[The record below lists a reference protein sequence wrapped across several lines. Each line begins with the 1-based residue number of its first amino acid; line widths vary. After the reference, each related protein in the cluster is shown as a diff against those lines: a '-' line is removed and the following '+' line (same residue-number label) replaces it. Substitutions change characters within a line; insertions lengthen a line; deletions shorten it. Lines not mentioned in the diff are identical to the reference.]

1 MYFFLYLCAFICGDI
16 SIEKYIL
23 HYNMKHYLFILIAT
37 IGLVSCGT
45 QAQST
50 QAEANANTQNP
61 IMPIVYVGENTDVVR
76 TDYLP
81 TLNLEDS
88 VVYATEASY
97 AIANVTAEGFTL
109 TGNNALSVLSVDV
122 PAKGLHYDIPIVPTG
137 ARVQAL
143 VTESCTDSTITMK
156 LLQPFASVQWRVF
169 WQDSQVPACAI
180 ENAQGD
186 EYATI
191 HLNNAW
197 KEVKGRSFL
206 RVYAYADGQMLND
219 ILVPLQDGKPVTDV
233 AELTRFDDQAQILYS
248 LMIDRFYNGN
258 KNNDWKMNNPEVLD
272 IVDYQ
277 GGDIKGIQKKIEEG
291 FFDELG
297 ITTIWISPITQN
309 PWDAW
314 GMYPFANGNKYDST
328 KTYTK
333 FSGYH
338 GYWPIFATEVEKR
351 FTTEQELHDML
362 ASAHK
367 HGMNVI
373 LDYVA
378 NHMHINSPTLQAHPD
393 WHTDSILPDGR
404 RNFELWDEARLTTWF
419 DVHIPTLD
427 LERPEVCAPMTD
439 SALVWLEKFV
449 FDGFRHDACKHI
461 PLNYWRELGKKMKQ
475 RYPDR
480 HIWMIGETYG
490 DPTLIGSYVKSG
502 MLNAQFDFNIYHT
515 AIDVLGKENQSL
527 KRMNSTILESLAAYG
542 AHHTMGN
549 ISGNHDKCRFISLAG
564 KAVSW
569 NENDKAAGWER
580 EIGVTADGNKELEAH
595 AYKMAMLL
603 EVINFTIPGVP
614 CVYQGDEYGEA
625 GANDPDN
632 RHMLKFDGLNAEQA
646 AFRVK
651 VQDLAQLRRNNMALL
666 YGEYIPVEVTD
677 DTLHFQRIYMGDVI
691 DVVIALNGESSITI
705 NGEKVWTL

>member
-1 MYFFLYLCAFICGDI
+1 
-16 SIEKYIL
+16 
-23 HYNMKHYLFILIAT
+23 MKHIFLILLAT
-37 IGLVSCGT
+37 IGLISCGNKT
-45 QAQST
+45 QNAQN
-50 QAEANANTQNP
+50 EANANTQNP
-61 IMPIVYVGENTDVVR
+61 IMPIVFVGENTEVIL

-81 TLNLEDS
+81 ALTAEDQVVFTTEPSYQVSNITAESITLNGD
-88 VVYATEASY
+88 YT
-97 AIANVTAEGFTL
+97 
-109 TGNNALSVLSVDV
+109 LSVLSVDV
-122 PAKGLHYDIPIVPTG
+122 PNKGLHYDIPIVPQSQYEVGLATK
-137 ARVQAL
+137 
-143 VTESCTDSTITMK
+143 SFSDSTLTISV
-156 LLQPFASVQWRVF
+156 LNEYEHLQFRVL
-169 WQDSQVPACAI
+169 WQDARAK
-180 ENAQGD
+180 
-186 EYATI
+186 EYVEYEQYGSEATI
-191 HLNNAW
+191 TIEPTW
-197 KEVKGRSFL
+197 RESKGRSFI
-206 RVYAYADGQMLND
+206 RVYAYADGKHLND
-219 ILVPLQDGKPVTDV
+219 LLIPMQDGKVVNDV
-233 AELTRFDDQAQILYS
+233 AQLTRFDDHAQILYS
-248 LMIDRFYNGN
+248 LMIDRFHNGN
-258 KNNDWKMNNPEVLD
+258 KNNDWKMNSPEVLD

-277 GGDIKGIQKKIEEG
+277 GGDIKGIEKKIKEG
-291 FFDELG
+291 FFEELG

-314 GMYPFANGNKYDST
+314 GMYPFPNGNKYDST

-362 ASAHK
+362 ATAHE

-427 LERPEVCAPMTD
+427 LERPEVCSPMTD
-439 SALVWLEKFV
+439 SALVWLDKFA

-461 PLNYWRELGKKMKQ
+461 PLNYWRELGAKMKQ

-490 DPTLIGSYVKSG
+490 DPALIGSYVKTG

-515 AIDVLGKENQSL
+515 AIDVLGKPEQSL
-527 KRMNSTILESLAAYG
+527 TRMNNTILESLGAYG

-564 KAVSW
+564 GAVRW
-569 NENDKAAGWER
+569 DENDKAAGWTR
-580 EIGVTADGNKELEAH
+580 EIGVTADGDKAKEAH
-595 AYKMAMLL
+595 AYRMAMLL

-632 RHMLKFDGLNAEQA
+632 RHMMKFDELNAEQA
-646 AFRVK
+646 AFRTK
-651 VQDLAQLRRNNMALL
+651 VQELAQLRRNNMALL
-666 YGEYIPVEVTD
+666 YGEYVPVKVTD
-677 DTLHFQRIYMGDVI
+677 TLLHFQRVYMGDVV
-691 DVVIALNGESSITI
+691 DVVIDLNGESSITV
-705 NGEKVWTL
+705 NGDKVWIL

>member
-1 MYFFLYLCAFICGDI
+1 MYLCKLFWIIAHTKKLI
-16 SIEKYIL
+16 STK
-23 HYNMKHYLFILIAT
+23 NMKQILFMLFIA
-37 IGLVSCGT
+37 IGLSSCGSHS
-45 QAQST
+45 QNAQKD
-50 QAEANANTQNP
+50 ANANTQNP
-61 IMPIVYVGENTDVVR
+61 IMPIAFVGENTPVVL

-81 TLNLEDS
+81 VLSAEDEVKFITEPSYQVTKITDDGLILNGD
-88 VVYATEASY
+88 YT
-97 AIANVTAEGFTL
+97 
-109 TGNNALSVLSVDV
+109 LSVLSIEV
-122 PAKGLHYDIPIVPTG
+122 PNKDLRYDIPIVPAGT
-137 ARVQAL
+137 RKQAL
-143 VTESCTDSTITMK
+143 ITESCTDSTVTLR
-156 LLQPFASVQWRVF
+156 LLTEFETVQWRAF
-169 WQDSQVPACAI
+169 WQDTKLGSDAI
-180 ENAQGD
+180 EYGQYD

-191 HLNNAW
+191 KLNPVW
-197 KEVKGRSFL
+197 QDTKGRSFL
-206 RVYAYADGQMLND
+206 RVYARAEGQMLND
-219 ILVPLQDGKPVTDV
+219 ILIPLQDGKPVTD
-233 AELTRFDDQAQILYS
+233 AALLTRFDDQAQILYS

-258 KNNDWKMNNPEVLD
+258 KKNDWKMNSPEVLD

-277 GGDIKGIQKKIEEG
+277 GGDIAGITKKIKDG
-291 FFDELG
+291 FFKELG

-314 GMYPFANGNKYDST
+314 GMYPFPNGNKYDSS
-328 KTYTK
+328 KAYTK

-338 GYWPIFATEVEKR
+338 GYWPIFTTEVEKR
-351 FTTEQELHDML
+351 FTTDDELREML
-362 ASAHK
+362 ATAHA

-427 LERPEVCAPMTD
+427 LERPEVCSPMTD
-439 SALVWLEKFV
+439 SALVWLEKFD

-461 PLNYWRELGKKMKQ
+461 PLNYWRELGQKMKQ
-475 RYPDR
+475 RYPNR

-490 DPTLIGSYVKSG
+490 DPALIGSYVKTG

-515 AIDVLGKENQSL
+515 AIDILGKENQSL
-527 KRMNSTILESLAAYG
+527 KRMNSTILESLSAYG

-564 KAVSW
+564 GAVSW

-580 EIGVTADGNKELEAH
+580 EIGVTANGDKNLEAH

-632 RHMLKFDGLNAEQA
+632 RHMMKFAGLNKEQT
-646 AFRVK
+646 AFRKK
-651 VQDLAQLRRNNMALL
+651 VQELAQLRRNNMALL
-666 YGEYIPVEVTD
+666 YGEYIPVKVTD
-677 DTLHFQRIYMGDVI
+677 DTLHFQRTYMGNIV
-691 DVVIALNGESSITI
+691 DVVISLNSESSITI
-705 NGEKVWTL
+705 NGAKVWSL

>member
-1 MYFFLYLCAFICGDI
+1 
-16 SIEKYIL
+16 
-23 HYNMKHYLFILIAT
+23 MKHIFLILLAT
-37 IGLVSCGT
+37 IGLISCGNK
-45 QAQST
+45 AQNA
-50 QAEANANTQNP
+50 QNEANANTQNP
-61 IMPIVYVGENTDVVR
+61 IMPIVFVGENTEVIL

-81 TLNLEDS
+81 ALTAEDQ
-88 VVYATEASY
+88 VVFTTEPSY
-97 AIANVTAEGFTL
+97 QVSNVTAESITL
-109 TGNNALSVLSVDV
+109 NGDYTLSVLSVDV
-122 PAKGLHYDIPIVPTG
+122 PNKGLHYDIPIVPQSQYEVGLATK
-137 ARVQAL
+137 
-143 VTESCTDSTITMK
+143 SFSDSTLTISV
-156 LLQPFASVQWRVF
+156 LNEYEHLQFRVL
-169 WQDSQVPACAI
+169 WQDTRAK
-180 ENAQGD
+180 
-186 EYATI
+186 EYVEYEQYGSEATI
-191 HLNNAW
+191 TIEPTW
-197 KEVKGRSFL
+197 RESKGRSFI
-206 RVYAYADGQMLND
+206 RVYAYADGKRLND
-219 ILVPLQDGKPVTDV
+219 LLIPMQDGKVVNDV
-233 AELTRFDDQAQILYS
+233 AQLTRFDDHAQILYS
-248 LMIDRFYNGN
+248 LMIDRFHNGN
-258 KNNDWKMNNPEVLD
+258 KNNDWKMNSPEVLD

-277 GGDIKGIQKKIEEG
+277 GGDIKGIEKKIKEG
-291 FFDELG
+291 FFEELG

-314 GMYPFANGNKYDST
+314 GMYPFPNGNKYDST

-362 ASAHK
+362 ATAHE

-427 LERPEVCAPMTD
+427 LERPEVCSPMTD
-439 SALVWLEKFV
+439 SALVWLDKFA

-461 PLNYWRELGKKMKQ
+461 PLNYWRELGAKMKQ

-490 DPTLIGSYVKSG
+490 DPALIGSYVKTG

-515 AIDVLGKENQSL
+515 AIDVLGKPEQSL
-527 KRMNSTILESLAAYG
+527 TRMNNTILESLGAYG

-564 KAVSW
+564 GAVRW
-569 NENDKAAGWER
+569 DENDKAAGWTR
-580 EIGVTADGNKELEAH
+580 EIGVTADGDKAKEAH
-595 AYKMAMLL
+595 AYRMAMLL

-632 RHMLKFDGLNAEQA
+632 RHMMKFDGLNAEQA
-646 AFRVK
+646 AFRTK
-651 VQDLAQLRRNNMALL
+651 VQELAQLRRNNMALL
-666 YGEYIPVEVTD
+666 YGEYVPVKVTD
-677 DTLHFQRIYMGDVI
+677 TLLHFQRVYMGDVV
-691 DVVIALNGESSITI
+691 DVVIDLNGESSITV
-705 NGEKVWTL
+705 NGDKVWIL